1 MILLGLLKLLILILV
16 MGFIIGLIVI
26 IGFVN
31 SIRATRDKLM
41 GKSAKDFGDSLN
53 GSSRSRT
60 YANGG
65 QHQQA
70 NGGQTM
76 SGGQRQSRAGR
87 KIIADDEG
95 EYVDYEEV
103 E

>member
-41 GKSAKDFGDSLN
+41 GKSAKGFGDSLN

-60 YANGG
+60 YAN
-65 QHQQA
+65 
-70 NGGQTM
+70 
-76 SGGQRQSRAGR
+76 GGQRQSRAGR